1 MDLLTFLLAG
11 LGGLLAGFLTTVA
24 GVGGGLTLIAL
35 LSGFTP
41 LDPKEVV
48 GLTAPVLLLSNAQ
61 RAWLFRGHIERD
73 VGGWFLVGAV
83 PTVIVAAATLPR
95 LPARA
100 IQVGIALLLLTFV
113 AERLARRSSP
123 PAIGVPLRGFVGVG
137 AASGVLS
144 ATVGGSGPFS
154 APFFNGYGLARHRF
168 VGTNASVNAV
178 QHLLKTFVFALV
190 GVLTVPV
197 LPIAALAAV
206 TSMVGNKLG
215 ELVLDRI
222 SERVFVN
229 LLLIALTV
237 AAIRLL
243 IA

>member
-1 MDLLTFLLAG
+1 MDLLTLVLAG
-11 LGGLLAGFLTTVA
+11 AGGLFAGFLTTVA
-24 GVGGGLTLIAL
+24 GVGGGLTLIAV

-48 GLTAPVLLLSNAQ
+48 GLTAPVLLLANAQ
-61 RAWLFRGHIERD
+61 RAWLFRAHIERP
-73 VGGWFLVGAV
+73 VAGWFLVGAV
-83 PTVIVAAATLPR
+83 PAVVVAAATLPH

-100 IQVGIALLLLTFV
+100 IQIGIALLLLVFV
-113 AERLARRSSP
+113 AERLMRRSSP
-123 PAIGVPLRGFVGVG
+123 PAVGVPLRGFVGVG
-137 AASGVLS
+137 SASGILS

-178 QHLLKTFVFALV
+178 QHLLKTAVFAVV

-197 LPIAALAAV
+197 LPVAALAAA
-206 TSMVGNKLG
+206 TSMIGNKLG

-222 SERVFVN
+222 SERTFVD
-229 LLLIALTV
+229 LLLVALTI
-237 AAIRLL
+237 AAVRLL
-243 IA
+243 VA

>member
-83 PTVIVAAATLPR
+83 PAVIVAAATLPR